1 MFHILHILRKKL
13 RNKIKIASLK
23 DIEKNA
29 DKVFE
34 LWQEKKK
41 IDIEK
46 IRKGKLQ
53 GQIR

>member
-13 RNKIKIASLK
+13 RNKIKNASLK

-29 DKVFE
+29 DKVFWA
-34 LWQEKKK
+34 LAGKKK